1 MKYLLWFVVLV
12 SFMLGGSLWAQPTE
26 NENPVG
32 VSERVAGPFD
42 DFLKYPVKS
51 LLIKAS
57 TSGCGGGAT
66 QQIEYRRLGRK
77 FVLKDSYER
86 IYGITVYD
94 GGDSVVKNWPT
105 RHPTFSADELETLL
119 RDFNEHYDQ
128 AVSWSQFVITDADL
142 DKMRDDL
149 YDWEFVFDCSRL
161 DPASRQWAR
170 DTILQISDSLLTSI
184 LMVPSSPAC
193 TSTSELTIQLTN
205 SHGEKLVFECYDGDC
220 RTGTAPY
227 MMPIKIKQKTQ
238 DIYSSY
244 VPFMQFIATLMP
256 KDMITHEK
264 FTTHELL
271 CKVARQLLK

>member
-1 MKYLLWFVVLV
+1 M
-12 SFMLGGSLWAQPTE
+12 
-26 NENPVG
+26 
-32 VSERVAGPFD
+32 
-42 DFLKYPVKS
+42 
-51 LLIKAS
+51 
-57 TSGCGGGAT
+57 
-66 QQIEYRRLGRK
+66 
-77 FVLKDSYER
+77 
-86 IYGITVYD
+86 
-94 GGDSVVKNWPT
+94 VKNWPT
-105 RHPTFSADELETLL
+105 RCWTFSADELETLL

-142 DKMRDDL
+142 DKMRDAL
-149 YDWEFVFDCSRL
+149 SDWDFAFDCSRR

-256 KDMITHEK
+256 NDMITREK